1 MVISAIDARYL
12 RDALERADR
21 QVARIHRNRHET
33 RLGRVTVLRV
43 RALRTHEKPAV
54 GLQGGHDFACGHA
67 TKGIVFHSLRHT
79 TATLLARAKV
89 HPSVAQKILQH
100 MARTPRTIELSNI
113 SVRVPL
119 EIRTWLDQRMKETGR
134 QSLNEVVNDLIE
146 DARSWYRLP
155 APMIDALDRD
165 RKSRKAKD
173 SREYVVNLLLDRY
186 VSIQK

>member
-1 MVISAIDARYL
+1 
-12 RDALERADR
+12 
-21 QVARIHRNRHET
+21 
-33 RLGRVTVLRV
+33 
-43 RALRTHEKPAV
+43 
-54 GLQGGHDFACGHA
+54 
-67 TKGIVFHSLRHT
+67 
-79 TATLLARAKV
+79 
-89 HPSVAQKILQH
+89 

-173 SREYVVNLLLDRY
+173 SREYVGNLLLDRY

>member
-1 MVISAIDARYL
+1 
-12 RDALERADR
+12 
-21 QVARIHRNRHET
+21 
-33 RLGRVTVLRV
+33 
-43 RALRTHEKPAV
+43 
-54 GLQGGHDFACGHA
+54 
-67 TKGIVFHSLRHT
+67 
-79 TATLLARAKV
+79 
-89 HPSVAQKILQH
+89 

-113 SVRVPL
+113 SVRVPV

-155 APMIDALDRD
+155 APMIEALDRD

-173 SREYVVNLLLDRY
+173 FREYVVNLLLERY

>member
-1 MVISAIDARYL
+1 
-12 RDALERADR
+12 
-21 QVARIHRNRHET
+21 
-33 RLGRVTVLRV
+33 
-43 RALRTHEKPAV
+43 
-54 GLQGGHDFACGHA
+54 
-67 TKGIVFHSLRHT
+67 
-79 TATLLARAKV
+79 
-89 HPSVAQKILQH
+89 

-155 APMIDALDRD
+155 APMIEALDRD

-173 SREYVVNLLLDRY
+173 FREYVVNLLLERY

>member
-1 MVISAIDARYL
+1 MFD
-12 RDALERADR
+12 
-21 QVARIHRNRHET
+21 
-33 RLGRVTVLRV
+33 
-43 RALRTHEKPAV
+43 
-54 GLQGGHDFACGHA
+54 
-67 TKGIVFHSLRHT
+67 
-79 TATLLARAKV
+79 
-89 HPSVAQKILQH
+89 ILTG
-100 MARTPRTIELSNI
+100 MARTPRTIELSSI

-155 APMIDALDRD
+155 ASMIEALDRD

-173 SREYVVNLLLDRY
+173 FREYVVNLLLEKY

>member
-1 MVISAIDARYL
+1 
-12 RDALERADR
+12 
-21 QVARIHRNRHET
+21 
-33 RLGRVTVLRV
+33 
-43 RALRTHEKPAV
+43 
-54 GLQGGHDFACGHA
+54 
-67 TKGIVFHSLRHT
+67 
-79 TATLLARAKV
+79 
-89 HPSVAQKILQH
+89 

-155 APMIDALDRD
+155 GPMIEALDRD

-173 SREYVVNLLLDRY
+173 FREYVVNLLLERY

>member
-1 MVISAIDARYL
+1 
-12 RDALERADR
+12 
-21 QVARIHRNRHET
+21 
-33 RLGRVTVLRV
+33 
-43 RALRTHEKPAV
+43 
-54 GLQGGHDFACGHA
+54 
-67 TKGIVFHSLRHT
+67 
-79 TATLLARAKV
+79 
-89 HPSVAQKILQH
+89 

-134 QSLNEVVNDLIE
+134 QSLNEVVNDLVE

-155 APMIDALDRD
+155 GPMIEALDRD

-173 SREYVVNLLLDRY
+173 FREYVVNLLLERY